1 MGGKLY
7 AVGGYGGSY
16 LKTAEVFDPATGK
29 LSSLLPMGT
38 KRSDQG
44 VAALGGKLYAVGGY
58 DGSSYL
64 KTAEVFELQTGKWT
78 ALPPMGTKRADLGVA
93 ACC

>member
-1 MGGKLY
+1 MY
-7 AVGGYGGSY
+7 AVGGHDGSWY

-29 LSSLLPMGT
+29 WSAIQSMGT
-38 KRSDQG
+38 QRRGLG